1 MLAPVPP
8 RRPSGQSSFRKLKSY
23 LSEAINPDTGEV
35 LDRGDV
41 FLSPALL
48 SAETAAKE
56 MWAVAAE
63 NPRVKDPVE
72 HYILS
77 WQEGEQPSKEQ
88 WHEAVTHTLEALGW
102 KDHQWLAVS
111 HEDTDNFHVHVMA
124 NKVHPETYRSHT
136 PDWMHKTLD
145 KCCRE
150 IEAKQGWAH
159 SNGLYRW
166 DADARMAVPVP
177 REEREKRRE
186 ANDNQRAE
194 RGEAGAGKAG
204 KMEQFGDAESLQTYA
219 KGAPAKALD
228 AVMKREGA
236 TWQDVHS
243 ALAKHGLELQKGERG
258 GYTVRA
264 RSQDGKD
271 VHAKASDVF
280 RKQFA
285 GKAQRAATEAKLGDW
300 QPPAAYV
307 RDVAKVEQRYDRH
320 REPKREWKRDPDK
333 RQQQRE
339 ERARER
345 AELKARFT
353 LYKSDFYRVRSDQ
366 RRTESQQA
374 KLRFKALATEA
385 RAKREEIR
393 QADMSPA
400 LRQVA
405 RSIAAAEAVQARE
418 QLRAQLAEQRQAAN
432 RAMDY
437 RTWLVVQAAQG
448 NKAAESQLRGLAY
461 QEQRNATQQGRQ
473 SAPEL
478 GAHAD
483 SGRPE
488 AERAKR
494 PAADPMATRSTLER
508 DRPAAALRM
517 TWEADTRAGTVDYY
531 MDGQKAFTDRGSKV
545 QFAKK
550 DSGHDEI
557 EAALRLGVQKF
568 GKELDIKGSASFK
581 MQAIEVAVM
590 RGIDVQ
596 FSEKA
601 MQARYEHLKAAHT
614 AARVE
619 AAQRGHVVPP
629 RFQQPGEAL
638 QEAYQVV
645 RDGDGKAQAAA
656 AKNHPELAKAIA
668 LDRAAQAFAAEK
680 LPPEAREG
688 FMRETRAKIEQDLRE
703 GKPLSE
709 IRKDLNR
716 DRDAEQD
723 HGL

>member
-1 MLAPVPP
+1 
-8 RRPSGQSSFRKLKSY
+8 
-23 LSEAINPDTGEV
+23 
-35 LDRGDV
+35 
-41 FLSPALL
+41 
-48 SAETAAKE
+48 
-56 MWAVAAE
+56 
-63 NPRVKDPVE
+63 
-72 HYILS
+72 
-77 WQEGEQPSKEQ
+77 
-88 WHEAVTHTLEALGW
+88 
-102 KDHQWLAVS
+102 
-111 HEDTDNFHVHVMA
+111 
-124 NKVHPETYRSHT
+124 
-136 PDWMHKTLD
+136 
-145 KCCRE
+145 
-150 IEAKQGWAH
+150 
-159 SNGLYRW
+159 
-166 DADARMAVPVP
+166 
-177 REEREKRRE
+177 
-186 ANDNQRAE
+186 
-194 RGEAGAGKAG
+194 
-204 KMEQFGDAESLQTYA
+204 
-219 KGAPAKALD
+219 
-228 AVMKREGA
+228 
-236 TWQDVHS
+236 
-243 ALAKHGLELQKGERG
+243 
-258 GYTVRA
+258 
-264 RSQDGKD
+264 
-271 VHAKASDVF
+271 
-280 RKQFA
+280 
-285 GKAQRAATEAKLGDW
+285 
-300 QPPAAYV
+300 
-307 RDVAKVEQRYDRH
+307 
-320 REPKREWKRDPDK
+320 
-333 RQQQRE
+333 
-339 ERARER
+339 
-345 AELKARFT
+345 
-353 LYKSDFYRVRSDQ
+353 
-366 RRTESQQA
+366 
-374 KLRFKALATEA
+374 
-385 RAKREEIR
+385 
-393 QADMSPA
+393 MSPA

-461 QEQRNATQQGRQ
+461 QEQRNATQQGLQ

-601 MQARYEHLKAAHT
+601 MQARYEHLKAAHA

-619 AAQRGHVVPP
+619 AAQGGHVVPP
-629 RFQQPGEAL
+629 RSQQPGEAL
-638 QEAYQVV
+638 QEAYQAV

-668 LDRAAQAFAAEK
+668 LDRAAQAFAAER
-680 LPPEAREG
+680 LQPEAREG
-688 FMRETRAKIEQDLRE
+688 FMRETRAKIEQDLRA

>member
-8 RRPSGQSSFRKLKSY
+8 RRPSGKSSFRKLKSY
-23 LSEAINPDTGEV
+23 LSEAINPETGEV
-35 LDRGDV
+35 LERGDV

-56 MWAVAAE
+56 MWAVASE

-186 ANDNQRAE
+186 ANDNRRAE
-194 RGEAGAGKAG
+194 RGKAG

-219 KGAPAKALD
+219 KGVPAKALD

-374 KLRFKALATEA
+374 KVRFKALATEA

-393 QADMSPA
+393 QANMSPA

-448 NKAAESQLRGLAY
+448 NKAAASQLRGFAY
-461 QEQRNATQQGRQ
+461 QEQRIAAQQGRQ

-478 GAHAD
+478 GAYAD

-601 MQARYEHLKAAHT
+601 MQARYEHLKAAYA

-619 AAQRGHVVPP
+619 AAQRGHVVPS
-629 RFQQPGEAL
+629 RSQQPGKAL
-638 QEAYQVV
+638 QEAYQAV
-645 RDGDGKAQAAA
+645 RDGDAQAQAAA

-668 LDRAAQAFAAEK
+668 LDRAAQAFAAER
-680 LPPEAREG
+680 LQPEAREG